1 MRLCVSLSAFMTP
14 AEWLA
19 PAPAVHG
26 LGPNNKTHMWQVFII
41 WMSSGHLFVKII
53 WGVAFFFFF
62 KLAMLLPEASLLLLE
77 RRKIRCFMLASKSG
91 FSVLCAH
98 FNGFLHIF
106 KNEIFK
112 LTVLA
117 ETRCVVCWEHN
128 DVTNFTM
135 SVSGNHRFF
144 KGWIQTQ
151 NKRNEIICSNVC
163 HNAALWCVRPSNVI
177 SPNHHWPIA
186 KLVTVDDLAS
196 SIEKKNIRS
205 RISVIRNML
214 GFKFLLFWY
223 WQAVMN
229 NMILAT
235 TKLFKR

>member
-1 MRLCVSLSAFMTP
+1 
-14 AEWLA
+14 
-19 PAPAVHG
+19 
-26 LGPNNKTHMWQVFII
+26 
-41 WMSSGHLFVKII
+41 
-53 WGVAFFFFF
+53 
-62 KLAMLLPEASLLLLE
+62 
-77 RRKIRCFMLASKSG
+77 MLASKSG

-135 SVSGNHRFF
+135 YVSGNHRFF
-144 KGWIQTQ
+144 EGKKQQ
-151 NKRNEIICSNVC
+151 NSKFKRNEIICSNVC

-177 SPNHHWPIA
+177 SPDHHWPIA

-196 SIEKKNIRS
+196 SIEKKNIQS
-205 RISVIRNML
+205 RISNW
-214 GFKFLLFWY
+214 GFCHYKYAGFQILTVL
-223 WQAVMN
+223 
-229 NMILAT
+229 ILAGSDEQYDFSNHKAIQAL
-235 TKLFKR
+235 TKHELCVAWLRYAVVGQTGIWGLITGMTGKKPRRNYTSKCFGWLGLIRE